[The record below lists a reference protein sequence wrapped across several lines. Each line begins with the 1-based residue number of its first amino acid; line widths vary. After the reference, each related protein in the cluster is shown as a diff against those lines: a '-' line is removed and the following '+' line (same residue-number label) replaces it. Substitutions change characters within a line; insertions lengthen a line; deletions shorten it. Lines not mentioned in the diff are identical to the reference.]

1 MMMKRLQAWL
11 SGLCLVSSVLA
22 SGAGAQQQRGVT
34 PTGLDSLK
42 RAVGFRVRLTDAASS
57 SWQIGTLGPVND
69 QTLILRG
76 HDDTRI
82 PTQSLVAVQRSLGR
96 ARFNPTMAGFFIGMF
111 AGGGAGAAIGNANRP
126 SSQPN
131 GSQRSVGL
139 AIGAAVGGGLGALV
153 GAALAPEHWR
163 DIRLR

>member
-1 MMMKRLQAWL
+1 MMTRIQAWL
-11 SGLCLVSSVLA
+11 GGLCLVSSVLA
-22 SGAGAQQQRGVT
+22 SGAGAQEQRGVT
-34 PTGLDSLK
+34 RAGFDSL
-42 RAVGFRVRLTDAASS
+42 RTAVGFRVRVRDATDP
-57 SWQIGTLGPVND
+57 SWQTGTLGSVNNE
-69 QTLILRG
+69 TLMLLGRR
-76 HDDTRI
+76 DDTKI

-96 ARFNPTMAGFFIGMF
+96 ARFNPSMVGFVVGML

-139 AIGAAVGGGLGALV
+139 AIGAAVGAGLGTLV